1 MAASQDKELA
11 LSRVYAE
18 AMLAAAA
25 GREQEFVDGL
35 EALIGLLDREPGFEA
50 VLANPL
56 IDSTGKRELIDKAL
70 GGQLSDVLVDGLQV
84 MRRKGRLDLLRE
96 LALSV
101 HEIWLARQ
109 GKIEVEVASAVP
121 LSPALRE
128 EFVRAVGARLGKR
141 PVLVERIDPRL
152 LGGLVVRAGDAK
164 IDSSVATTLK
174 RIEVDLLSRASTEL
188 HSGKSYVTNS

>member
-1 MAASQDKELA
+1 
-11 LSRVYAE
+11 
-18 AMLAAAA
+18 
-25 GREQEFVDGL
+25 
-35 EALIGLLDREPGFEA
+35 
-50 VLANPL
+50 
-56 IDSTGKRELIDKAL
+56 
-70 GGQLSDVLVDGLQV
+70 
-84 MRRKGRLDLLRE
+84 
-96 LALSV
+96 V

>member
-11 LSRVYAE
+11 LSRIYAE

-25 GREQEFVDGL
+25 GKEQEFVDGL

-56 IDSTGKRELIDKAL
+56 IESNGKRELIDKAL
-70 GGQLSDVLVDGLQV
+70 RGQLSDVLVDGLQV

-141 PVLVERIDPRL
+141 PVLVERVDPRL

-174 RIEVDLLSRASTEL
+174 RIEADLLARASTEL